1 MSNVS
6 MLKHC
11 RVVTEEDKVK
21 RISTA
26 KMLLPLQGAPSF
38 NASTQGDA
46 LG

>member
-11 RVVTEEDKVK
+11 RVVTEEDKFK
-21 RISTA
+21 RIYSAT
-26 KMLLPLQGAPSF
+26 MLLPLQGVPSF